1 MNDRIRVSD
10 ADRERVAARLREH
23 YAEGRLTA
31 EEMDERISAALSAKT
46 EGDLRRVTADL
57 PEPEAVPAATQAGPN
72 WAGPRWGGPRWVVY
86 RRRPRLLPLA
96 LFALVVALLLPGA
109 GWLFLAVF
117 KLVLLFWLVTA
128 VVGIVAVARFRHRAR
143 RYWKSGP
150 GNSSWH
156 HFQDQAGW

>member
-23 YAEGRLTA
+23 YAEGRLSA

-46 EGDLRRVTADL
+46 EGDLRHLLADL
-57 PEPEAVPAATQAGPN
+57 PEPGAAQVPQAGRN
-72 WAGPRWGGPRWVVY
+72 WAGPAWGGPRWVVH
-86 RRRPRLLPLA
+86 RRRPRVLPLL
-96 LFALVVALLLPGA
+96 LFALIVALVLPGA
-109 GWLFLAVF
+109 GWLFFAVF
-117 KLVLLFWLVTA
+117 KLVLLFWLVA
-128 VVGIVAVARFRHRAR
+128 ALVGVVAVARFRRRTR

-150 GNSSWH
+150 GAAHWR

>member
-10 ADRERVAARLREH
+10 ADRERVAARIREH
-23 YAEGRLTA
+23 YAEGRLSA
-31 EEMDERISAALSAKT
+31 EEMDERISAALGAKT
-46 EGDLRRVTADL
+46 AGDLRRVMTDL
-57 PEPEAVPAATQAGPN
+57 PEPEPASVAPQAGPN
-72 WAGPRWGGPRWVVY
+72 WAGPRWDGPRWVAY

-96 LFALVVALLLPGA
+96 LFALVVALVLPGA

-117 KLVLLFWLVTA
+117 KLVLLFWLVA
-128 VVGIVAVARFRHRAR
+128 ALVGIVAMARFRHRAR

-150 GNSSWH
+150 GAAHWR